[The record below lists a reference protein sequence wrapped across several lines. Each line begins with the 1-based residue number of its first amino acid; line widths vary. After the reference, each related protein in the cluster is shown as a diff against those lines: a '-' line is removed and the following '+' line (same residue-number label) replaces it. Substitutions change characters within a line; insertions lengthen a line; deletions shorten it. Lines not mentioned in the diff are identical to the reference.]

1 MEIIAGKYLRQ
12 LQERTAAAGT
22 QLQLPEELPRF
33 LLEKCPGKD
42 GARQLR
48 RLVQTQVEGPLAGF
62 LLGCARKP
70 ARVKLLLEGG
80 EISFCT

>member
-1 MEIIAGKYLRQ
+1 METIAGKYLRQ

-22 QLQLPEELPRF
+22 QLLLPEGLARF

-48 RLVQTQVEGPLAGF
+48 RLVQTEVEGPLAGF

-70 ARVKLLLEGG
+70 TRVKLLLEAG